1 MSGGPVQGL
10 QYPSAPAISGLE
22 KVNPSVI
29 AQSEHSPAPAS
40 YGKQER
46 SNADATAIVRAPLVS
61 VIVAVYNV
69 EKYLCQCL
77 DSLAY
82 QALNN
87 IEILVVNE
95 ASTDNSAAIINDY
108 ASQYSQIR
116 VFHCDFNKG
125 KGLATVRNIR
135 PSAFFED
142 RFASTR
148 RNYAFMDTAATE
160 KIWLL
165 FVALHAGA
173 S

>member
-1 MSGGPVQGL
+1 MVPCKAFN
-10 QYPSAPAISGLE
+10 YPSAPAISGLE

-77 DSLAY
+77 DSLAH

-125 KGLATVRNIR
+125 LATVWNIR
-135 PSAFFED
+135 PSAFLED

-160 KIWLL
+160 KI
-165 FVALHAGA
+165 
-173 S
+173 